1 MTVNINALIS
11 CLGKSYL
18 EIVDS
23 NLIPYSSEPKGHSGS
38 PTLSLDLVR
47 EGVFLSFK
55 REGRILKEITLYLQ
69 RDGVDK
75 WVFPNELDEPL
86 QKEMSREF
94 VLRALGE
101 PEGSVPP
108 RKVLRHSLGW
118 VDKFACN
125 KANVPITMQIDYDL
139 ENMVKEV
146 SYILTSEMRW

>member
-1 MTVNINALIS
+1 MAVNINALIS
-11 CLGKSYL
+11 CLGKSYQ

-23 NLIPYSSEPKGHSGS
+23 NLIPYSSEPKGYSGS

-47 EGVFLSFK
+47 EEIFLSFK

-75 WVFPNELDEPL
+75 WFFPNELDEPL

-94 VLRALGE
+94 VLKALGE

-118 VDKFACN
+118 VDKFAYT
-125 KANVPITMQIDYDL
+125 KASVPITMQVDYDL
-139 ENMVKEV
+139 KNMVKEV